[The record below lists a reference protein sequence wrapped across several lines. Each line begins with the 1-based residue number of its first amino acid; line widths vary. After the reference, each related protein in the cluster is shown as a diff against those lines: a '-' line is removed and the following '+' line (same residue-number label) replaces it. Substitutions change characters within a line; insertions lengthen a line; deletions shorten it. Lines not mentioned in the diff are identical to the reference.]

1 MQENHTADQ
10 QITETKQYASVP
22 EEEATSQTVATE
34 ASTKSS
40 GQTEI
45 KNSYNLLTRKEKG
58 TKIAI
63 IQVSGVHDKIT
74 P

>member
-45 KNSYNLLTRKEKG
+45 KNSYNLLQVNKKRKG
-58 TKIAI
+58 
-63 IQVSGVHDKIT
+63 DKNCNYSSFWSA
-74 P
+74 